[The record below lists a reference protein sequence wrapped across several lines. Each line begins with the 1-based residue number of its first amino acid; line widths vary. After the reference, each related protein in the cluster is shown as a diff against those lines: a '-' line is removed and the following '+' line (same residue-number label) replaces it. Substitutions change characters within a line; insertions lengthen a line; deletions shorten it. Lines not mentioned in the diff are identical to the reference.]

1 MTSLSELKFF
11 TTPAQDCSYLDGKQA
26 VTLFADPIATIDT
39 DLYSA
44 LSAVGFRRSGN
55 HIYRPYC
62 QACSACIPVRIPVTQ
77 FIDKRKHR
85 RARKANET
93 LIVTKHSP
101 KLTEEYFSLYERY
114 ISERHSDGDMF
125 PASKDQF
132 QSFLVDG
139 RVEASFYE
147 FRSAGRLLAV
157 AVADE
162 LNDGLSAIYTFFDT
176 AEQNRALGVFAV
188 LWLIREAQNQNLEYL
203 YLGYWIKQ
211 CQKMNYKMEYK
222 PIELYVNN
230 SWIGIEA

>member
-1 MTSLSELKFF
+1 M
-11 TTPAQDCSYLDGKQA
+11 
-26 VTLFADPIATIDT
+26 
-39 DLYSA
+39 
-44 LSAVGFRRSGN
+44 
-55 HIYRPYC
+55 
-62 QACSACIPVRIPVTQ
+62 TQ